1 MDECTIEFLQITYTQ
16 VLQNAAG
23 YYFLFTNRVPL
34 HNYVM
39 DISNNI
45 MNLCKK
51 IKDKLSH
58 MC

>member
-51 IKDKLSH
+51 NER
-58 MC
+58 